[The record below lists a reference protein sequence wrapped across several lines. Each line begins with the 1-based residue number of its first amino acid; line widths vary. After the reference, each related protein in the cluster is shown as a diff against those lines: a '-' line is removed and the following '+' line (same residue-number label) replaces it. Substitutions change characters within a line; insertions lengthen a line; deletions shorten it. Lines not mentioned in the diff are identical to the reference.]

1 MLLNDFIVRS
11 DEKIVHAIKKI
22 DDNGKG
28 IVYLTENN
36 KLLGSLTDGDVRRAI
51 LNHENWDKEVSGIAN
66 RNPIFIYIE
75 DMDRADEKMKYNH
88 INSIPVLNHERE
100 IIEIKFRDGL
110 VKERVYNLNI
120 PVVIMA
126 GGKGTRLYPYT
137 QVLPKPL
144 IPIGEKTITEHIMDR
159 FCKYGCNDFTMIV
172 NYKKNFIQSYFK
184 DNEQKRD
191 VQFVEEKEF
200 LGTAGGL
207 RLLEGKY
214 TDTFFMSNCDI
225 LIEEDYE
232 KIIQYHK
239 QSGNLIT
246 MVCANK
252 NITIPYGTVVMD
264 EMGRAAQICEKPELS
279 FVTNT
284 GLYVLQPEFLEKI
297 PEGCFIHIT
306 DVIQNCIEAGERVG
320 VYTVS
325 EEQWLDMGQLD
336 ELERM
341 KEHLKIK

>member
-1 MLLNDFIVRS
+1 MQLSDFIIES
-11 DEKIVHAIKKI
+11 KEKIVHAIKKI

-28 IVYLTENN
+28 IVYLTRNN
-36 KLLGSLTDGDVRRAI
+36 KLVGSLTDGDFRRSILNNENLDKEVISIANRNPKFIYLEDIDEAEEQMVCNHLNSIPI
-51 LNHENWDKEVSGIAN
+51 LNHEN
-66 RNPIFIYIE
+66 
-75 DMDRADEKMKYNH
+75 
-88 INSIPVLNHERE
+88 E
-100 IIEIKFRDGL
+100 IVEIKFRDGQ
-110 VKERVYNLNI
+110 VKERECNLNI

-144 IPIGEKTITEHIMDR
+144 IPIGDKTITEHIMDR
-159 FCKYGCNDFTMIV
+159 FCKYGCNNFTMIV

-184 DNEQKRD
+184 DNENETNI
-191 VQFVEEKEF
+191 QFVEEKEF

-207 RLLEGKY
+207 KLLEGRF

-239 QSGNLIT
+239 QSSNLIT

-252 NITIPYGTVVMD
+252 HVTIPYGTVTID
-264 EMGRAAQICEKPELS
+264 DSGRALGICEKPELS

-284 GLYVLQPEFLEKI
+284 GLYVLEPEFLERI
-297 PEGCFIHIT
+297 PSGEFIHIT
-306 DVIQNCIEAGERVG
+306 DVIEQCIADGKNVG
-320 VYTVS
+320 VYTIS

-341 KEHLKIK
+341 KEHLKLK